1 MGPADARP
9 FQAGWEAMFNLS
21 AVEKM
26 GGFQPAEQHGS
37 GHGLFQLLV
46 LGWALLNLSAP
57 PVSSFVR
64 GD

>member
-26 GGFQPAEQHGS
+26 GGFQPAEQQ
-37 GHGLFQLLV
+37 GLVTASSSCWSWAGLSLTSLRLWFPLL
-46 LGWALLNLSAP
+46 
-57 PVSSFVR
+57 
-64 GD
+64 